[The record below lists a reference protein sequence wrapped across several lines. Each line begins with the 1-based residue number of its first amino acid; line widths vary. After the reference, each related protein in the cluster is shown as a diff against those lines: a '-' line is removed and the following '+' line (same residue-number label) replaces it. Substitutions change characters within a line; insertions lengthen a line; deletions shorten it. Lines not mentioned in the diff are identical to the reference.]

1 MTSQEFDEPG
11 HGRKTIES
19 TGGDHA
25 QPGLLRQ
32 LGNGIGGLVVLLL
45 TGLILMIVVLWKS
58 P

>member
-11 HGRKTIES
+11 HGRETIE
-19 TGGDHA
+19 TLAVQHGP
-25 QPGLLRQ
+25 PGLLRQ

>member
-1 MTSQEFDEPG
+1 MTPQEFADPRR
-11 HGRKTIES
+11 GRETIE
-19 TGGDHA
+19 TLAVQHA
-25 QPGLLRQ
+25 PPGLLRQ

>member
-11 HGRKTIES
+11 HGRKTIE
-19 TGGDHA
+19 TLAVQHA
-25 QPGLLRQ
+25 PPGLLRQ
-32 LGNGIGGLVVLLL
+32 LGNGLGGLVVLLL